1 MPKSAQRS
9 PDPARD
15 WAALY
20 QLCQTYEQ
28 KLKDVA
34 QSQVSRVCAGEHFWS
49 HGILAVRLG
58 CTCRSL
64 KSPGSRAD
72 TQVHYAPDS
81 SCLRTLLHLVYE
93 TITL

>member
-34 QSQVSRVCAGEHFWS
+34 QSQVSRVCAGEISGLMVFW
-49 HGILAVRLG
+49 
-58 CTCRSL
+58 
-64 KSPGSRAD
+64 
-72 TQVHYAPDS
+72 
-81 SCLRTLLHLVYE
+81 LLDWDCALP
-93 TITL
+93 